1 MRGLEGVEA
10 VLTRDEAARRFH
22 LMPERIGEL
31 IVLGDKDTV
40 FGDLEADF
48 EALPPTLRT
57 HGSLHETEIPMII
70 YNASGTL
77 PPADRLQYN
86 FDMTRDLF
94 RGGQ

>member
-1 MRGLEGVEA
+1 M
-10 VLTRDEAARRFH
+10 TRQEAARRFH
-22 LMPERIGEL
+22 LMAERIGEL

-40 FGDLEADF
+40 FGDLGDDF

-57 HGSLHETEIPMII
+57 HGSFHETEIPMII
-70 YNASGTL
+70 YNASGPL
-77 PPADRLQYN
+77 PPADRLRYN